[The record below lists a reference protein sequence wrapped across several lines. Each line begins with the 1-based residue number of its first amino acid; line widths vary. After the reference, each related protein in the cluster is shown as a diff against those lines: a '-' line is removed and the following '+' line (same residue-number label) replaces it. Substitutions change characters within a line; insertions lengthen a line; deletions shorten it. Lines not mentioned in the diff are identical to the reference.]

1 MIKGE
6 NGVTAMTVKS
16 KKVYKWLLSLGGERA
31 TDSYEIR
38 QFVVKRSGADHH
50 KIIHPDVYHRA
61 ITV

>member
-1 MIKGE
+1 MVKSKGR
-6 NGVTAMTVKS
+6 VTEMTVKS
-16 KKVYKWLLSLGGERA
+16 GMVCNRLLSLGGERA